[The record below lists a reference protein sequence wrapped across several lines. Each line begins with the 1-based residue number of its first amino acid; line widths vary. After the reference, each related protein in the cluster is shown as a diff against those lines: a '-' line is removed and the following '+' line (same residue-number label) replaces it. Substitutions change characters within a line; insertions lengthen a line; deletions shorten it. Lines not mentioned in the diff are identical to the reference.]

1 MDKIKL
7 SEIVKNIK
15 QNNRRNTY
23 GLSHIKIA
31 EKLGL
36 TRGQVW
42 HLENTAIKKIAA
54 YIIENNLSEDLKDYF
69 DYKI

>member
-36 TRGQVW
+36 TRG
-42 HLENTAIKKIAA
+42 
-54 YIIENNLSEDLKDYF
+54 
-69 DYKI
+69 